1 MNIFHLDPCPKS
13 AAEMLC
19 DKHVPKMLLESCQML
34 CTGYQKHA
42 GVNDTLYKPAYVNHP
57 MTIWVGHSKQNWLWL
72 FEHATAIAEQ
82 YTLRYNR
89 IHKSQRILSLLWLME
104 AEESMPDIGFT
115 SPPQCMPDEY
125 KVQNNYIKGYRNYYL
140 GEKIR
145 FAKWQ
150 KGVQEPEWWTEALY
164 PEAKSA

>member
-34 CTGYQKHA
+34 CTGYQKHV
-42 GVNDTLYKPAYVNHP
+42 GVVDTIYKSAYVNHP
-57 MTIWVGHSKQNWLWL
+57 MTIWVGHSKQNWIWL

-89 IHKSQRILSLLWLME
+89 VHKSQRILSLLW
-104 AEESMPDIGFT
+104 F
-115 SPPQCMPDEY
+115 
-125 KVQNNYIKGYRNYYL
+125 RH
-140 GEKIR
+140 
-145 FAKWQ
+145 
-150 KGVQEPEWWTEALY
+150 ALK
-164 PEAKSA
+164 PATKTLSAKSRPFWSTADAWRTFGPSGRQRDCPGTELPKDKSTRALKHRTGFGI